1 MLTNY
6 KGLHIHKQK
15 MKNVNIEALSKE
27 LGLKKL
33 DKKRLAENLISGF
46 YYGELLKVHHV
57 ARDPKLFNAFIAI
70 DIMP

>member
-6 KGLHIHKQK
+6 KGLHKQK
-15 MKNVNIEALSKE
+15 IKNVDIEALSKE
-27 LGLKKL
+27 LELKKL
-33 DKKRLAENLISGF
+33 DKKCLAENLISVF
-46 YYGELLKVHHV
+46 YSGELLKVHHV

>member
-6 KGLHIHKQK
+6 KGLHKQK
-15 MKNVNIEALSKE
+15 IKNADIEALAKE
-27 LGLKKL
+27 LELKKL
-33 DKKRLAENLISGF
+33 DKKSLAENLISVFF
-46 YYGELLKVHHV
+46 YSGELLKVHHV